1 MRLTCV
7 PSGWSLRLGWVPGLR
22 GAGGFRACC
31 LDPKSRLLA
40 FRELEG
46 AVETVLPTPV
56 VHLLGARRWRGGRTS
71 LPDRCCLGPAQ
82 TPGCGWE
89 RQAKGQARCS
99 WSLCPPDGA
108 RARAEPPAHAAARGV
123 LWLRHRLGD
132 GWGDAQG
139 GSQALA
145 LEAWSL
151 GPHGPMRL
159 DSEGRRGSA
168 IPSGIPLD
176 GVGWPEDGR
185 GWQAGCVLR
194 ACPWLGGQPTSRASS
209 SRLAPGTCRCGDSAR
224 RGAWLLEAGLLGVN
238 VVRRRGGVLG
248 GGPSLTPWSFSPE
261 VSSPSSFPLHLPR
274 FPLCGTRLQGVGE
287 EERKTK
293 PCFTRGKGRLREG
306 VARSLPLSPRGA
318 GLPSRPHEWGGCCPG
333 VCGVR
338 FLADN
343 ERVPA
348 PPVVDVLL
356 LRGGGGRPS
365 CWQGPR
371 ARAEQASLVGSR
383 GRAETCCSSA
393 CPPGGARAP
402 AEPLCP
408 SLPGHLSGFRSW
420 WQLVWA
426 KAKEVPRDSP
436 LGPWCLGACGPGW
449 LSLSS
454 EMGQGSGIPSGVRCL
469 VVRWVSRGLER
480 PRGRLGPE
488 CPWLAWRPNPGRR
501 RALRLASGVWGG
513 WGGGLWWGRP
523 RVFVER
529 GGSWWGRP
537 SPWPCSS
544 SRESAASSSCPRPP
558 SRFLLRGTPA
568 PRRLPP
574 SRPRGQGLGGP
585 SLQAGAQAEGR

>member
-1 MRLTCV
+1 M
-7 PSGWSLRLGWVPGLR
+7 
-22 GAGGFRACC
+22 
-31 LDPKSRLLA
+31 
-40 FRELEG
+40 
-46 AVETVLPTPV
+46 
-56 VHLLGARRWRGGRTS
+56 
-71 LPDRCCLGPAQ
+71 
-82 TPGCGWE
+82 
-89 RQAKGQARCS
+89 
-99 WSLCPPDGA
+99 
-108 RARAEPPAHAAARGV
+108 
-123 LWLRHRLGD
+123 
-132 GWGDAQG
+132 
-139 GSQALA
+139 
-145 LEAWSL
+145 
-151 GPHGPMRL
+151 
-159 DSEGRRGSA
+159 
-168 IPSGIPLD
+168 
-176 GVGWPEDGR
+176 
-185 GWQAGCVLR
+185 
-194 ACPWLGGQPTSRASS
+194 
-209 SRLAPGTCRCGDSAR
+209 
-224 RGAWLLEAGLLGVN
+224 
-238 VVRRRGGVLG
+238 VRRRGGVLG
-248 GGPSLTPWSFSPE
+248 GGPSLTLWSFSPE

-371 ARAEQASLVGSR
+371 ARAEQAPLVGSR

-513 WGGGLWWGRP
+513 GEASGGGGH
-523 RVFVER
+523 V
-529 GGSWWGRP
+529 
-537 SPWPCSS
+537 SS
-544 SRESAASSSCPRPP
+544 SRGVGAGGAARARGRALPLGRAPHPPPALAPRAASSSVGPPRPGDSLHPGHVGKAWEVLPYKLGPRLKGADGLRGGSLAPWPSPAGSLGSWSWRVFGRGECPGRRGESPVSRVACPSGRQGGEEEGNPPDPSPGPGPAQTWIPMSEAGKGLGAAVRASVRQTAPARPP
-558 SRFLLRGTPA
+558 SPSAAPWPRLQPPKTKTMAEASTDPRGGGRSPLRGYTEPLSPRGPLPHGREGTSFRHPRWKALPAWSSEVPRAWSWTADGGRRVLGLVAEPPLAQRRLDCLLGTLLSQTGLAGGGFWKAGLLRG
-568 PRRLPP
+568 
-574 SRPRGQGLGGP
+574 GGRACV
-585 SLQAGAQAEGR
+585 QAV